1 MNTAQLNTVQL
12 NPVLLTQFDYLPEG
26 LLTASPEALHKVL
39 TKPTLIHLTG
49 KDPAPL
55 FISVLLHGNEPTG
68 LHAVQALLKK
78 YQDRA
83 LPRSVSVFFGNTQA
97 ARLGLRRLDR
107 QPDFNRI
114 WPGTELPDCPETRM
128 TQQVVDI
135 MGAKKV
141 FASIDIHNNTGLNPH
156 YACVN
161 KLDDKFLQL
170 ASLFGRLIVYFTRP
184 KGVQSAAF
192 AELCPSVTLECGK
205 PDQQHGIEHAFE
217 FLNSCLNLSD
227 FPEHPV
233 YPQDIDLYHTVAQV
247 KIPDSITFSFQET
260 TSDLLLN
267 KDLDHM
273 NFNEM
278 PAGTVWGTVDG
289 LKTMPV
295 LALDDNAQNIS
306 DRFFIIQDD
315 ELRITRKAMPSML
328 TLDEKVIKQDCLCY
342 LMERLQP

>member
-1 MNTAQLNTVQL
+1 MAVNLKPLQLDQY
-12 NPVLLTQFDYLPEG
+12 DYLPRGVLEV
-26 LLTASPEALHKVL
+26 APEMLHQVLPNPALV
-39 TKPTLIHLTG
+39 HLTG
-49 KDPAPL
+49 KNEAPL

-68 LHAVQALLKK
+68 LLAVQALLKK
-78 YQDRA
+78 YQDRP
-83 LPRSVSVFFGNTQA
+83 LPRSLSIFFGNTQA
-97 ARLGLRRLDR
+97 AGLGLRRLDH

-114 WPGTELPDCPETRM
+114 WPGTELPDSPETRM
-128 TQQVVDI
+128 TQQIVDE
-135 MGAKKV
+135 MRGRKV

-205 PDQQHGIEHAFE
+205 PGQQHGVEHALE
-217 FLNSCLNLSD
+217 FINSCLNLTD

-233 YPQDIDLYHTVAQV
+233 HPQDIDLYHTVAQV
-247 KIPDSITFSFQET
+247 KIADTIKFSFQEAGA
-260 TSDLLLN
+260 DLILD
-267 KDLDHM
+267 KDLDRM

-289 LKTMPV
+289 RTEMPLV
-295 LALDDNAQNIS
+295 ALDDNAQNIS
-306 DRFFIIQDD
+306 DRFFRIQDG
-315 ELRITRKAMPSML
+315 ELSITRKSMPSML
-328 TLDEKVIKQDCLCY
+328 TLDENVIKQDCLCY
-342 LMERLQP
+342 LMERLQQ